1 MPSLRQA
8 DSDNAKGEAEK
19 MTLEN
24 RMDSWSANGP
34 TNPRWEPIS
43 RLAVRLNSGPVP
55 SDAAEAQE
63 QMNEAA
69 SRLLAEAIGN
79 DLLLREA
86 LAVFVAGADRG
97 LIGSRASESLRAAIR
112 LGAQQSN
119 SRSGLKRLI
128 SR

>member
-1 MPSLRQA
+1 MA
-8 DSDNAKGEAEK
+8 I
-19 MTLEN
+19 EN
-24 RMDSWSANGP
+24 RMDSWSTNGP

-55 SDAAEAQE
+55 SGAAEAQD
-63 QMNEAA
+63 QTTEAA
-69 SRLLAEAIGN
+69 IRLLGEANGN

-86 LAVFVAGADRG
+86 LAVFVAGADKG
-97 LIGSRASESLRAAIR
+97 VIGSRASESLRAAIR

-128 SR
+128 NR